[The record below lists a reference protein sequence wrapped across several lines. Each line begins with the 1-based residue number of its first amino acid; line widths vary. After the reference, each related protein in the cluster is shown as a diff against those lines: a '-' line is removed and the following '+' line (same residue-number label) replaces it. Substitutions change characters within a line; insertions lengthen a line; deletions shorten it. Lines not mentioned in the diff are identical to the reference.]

1 MAVFVTATGTDV
13 GKTLFCSLFLAKY
26 AETLGVKYF
35 KPIQTGEDSER
46 VKIMNLTGLNEK
58 FFLKNYYTFEIPA
71 SPHLSSELANV
82 QVETEELSRHLFSI
96 RSEKILIEGAG
107 GLYVPLKRYYYNID
121 LIAQSQLPVV
131 LVASTGLGTIN
142 HTLLSIEAMKRASIK
157 CHGVFFIGPENPLR
171 SDNIRTVIEA
181 SEIGLLGTFLLP
193 DRRLARQEFLHR
205 VEQEFDPK
213 GILPEILFP

>member
-58 FFLKNYYTFEIPA
+58 YFLKNYYTFEIPA

-121 LIAQSQLPVV
+121 LISQSQLPVV

-142 HTLLSIEAMKRASIK
+142 HTLLSIEAMKRSSIK

-193 DRRLARQEFLHR
+193 DRRLARQEFLDR
-205 VEQEFDPK
+205 VEKEFDPK